1 MLDPMTTLAR
11 WITEAEEAGSPSPRT
26 LTFSTVDASGAP
38 LARTVLSTRV
48 GAEGVRFHSSSPT
61 AKTRDLRHDPRSACV
76 FFWPETGRQA
86 VLHGTAREAA
96 VEESVAAYGTR
107 PRQLRL
113 VAWAYDDVLREAGGG
128 ESDPEVV
135 SADVAAPAD
144 LVAARVAVHAQRQE
158 PLPMPPSWTTVDF
171 TPTRVDLWEGVGPEL
186 AARKTR
192 FDRGADGTWTA
203 TEILP

>member
-11 WITEAEEAGSPSPRT
+11 WIAEAEEAGSASPRT
-26 LTFSTVDASGAP
+26 LTFSTVDVTGAP
-38 LARTVLSTRV
+38 QARTVLSTRV
-48 GAEGVRFHSSSPT
+48 TGEGVRFHSSSPT
-61 AKTRDLRHDPRSACV
+61 AKTRDLRRDPRSACV

-128 ESDPEVV
+128 QVDPGVV
-135 SADVAAPAD
+135 SADVAAPAE
-144 LVAARVAVHAQRQE
+144 LVAGRVAVHAQRPE
-158 PLPMPPSWTTVDF
+158 PLPMPGSWTTVDF
-171 TPTRVDLWEGVGPEL
+171 SATRVDLWEGVGPDL
-186 AARKTR
+186 AAHKTR
-192 FDRGADGTWTA
+192 YDRGPDGTWSA

>member
-96 VEESVAAYGTR
+96 VEESVTAYGTR